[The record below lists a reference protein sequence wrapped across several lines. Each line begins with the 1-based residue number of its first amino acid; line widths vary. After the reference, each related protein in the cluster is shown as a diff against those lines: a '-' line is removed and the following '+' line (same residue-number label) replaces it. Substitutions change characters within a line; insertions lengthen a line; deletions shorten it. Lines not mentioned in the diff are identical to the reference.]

1 MPIELYTLSDISK
14 ILGMKRE
21 RLSYWFARGFI
32 KPSPKSKG
40 RSKPPWFTRGDI
52 YLIKLLGDM
61 VGHGLSSMKAA
72 RYIEGFLEKLSLEGF
87 LSESDSAH
95 EPPLDLWTAVR
106 VLRGHWPALSIIRDM
121 DTIGSLRDW
130 RPPENPEI
138 IDEWEAQHDF
148 VMLINLY
155 TLIRDVNKACD
166 EYDSTRRNQEK

>member
-40 RSKPPWFTRGDI
+40 RGKPPWFTRGDI

-72 RYIEGFLEKLSLEGF
+72 RYIEGFLEKLSWRDSF
-87 LSESDSAH
+87 LK
-95 EPPLDLWTAVR
+95 V
-106 VLRGHWPALSIIRDM
+106 
-121 DTIGSLRDW
+121 
-130 RPPENPEI
+130 
-138 IDEWEAQHDF
+138 AQHMLPQWIYGLPF
-148 VMLINLY
+148 VFSEVIGQ
-155 TLIRDVNKACD
+155 R
-166 EYDSTRRNQEK
+166 SPS